1 MSAGMAST
9 GSHGHGAQP
18 RVDDESAHVGASR
31 FSPPEF
37 PGKL

>member
-1 MSAGMAST
+1 MSTGMASA
-9 GSHGHGAQP
+9 GNHGHGAQP
-18 RVDDESAHVGASR
+18 RADDESAVGATR